1 MSKSTHLVADI
12 GGTRARFALLDAAGV
27 PGDIRVLDVA
37 DHAGPCEAIEA
48 YLTQVGPRQLSAAAL
63 AIAAPVGDSPIRLTN
78 ADWVFSRDELLARL
92 AIAHLRLLNDFTALA
107 LALPHLPANEL
118 RQVGG
123 GTALTFAPK
132 AVLGPG
138 TGLGVSGL
146 LADRG
151 RWLPLAGEGGHVSLA
166 PADAR
171 EAAILALA
179 WREMPHVSAERLV
192 SGSGLP
198 FLHRLVAMVDGFAE
212 PGMETPEI
220 VASALEGNAH
230 CLATINTFCAMLGT
244 VAGNLALTL
253 GAQGGVYI
261 AGGIVPRLGK
271 LFDDTPFRA
280 RFEAKG
286 RFSSYLASIPAFVI
300 LAPAP
305 ALIGA
310 AYALS
315 EIDMESTTSLG

>member
-1 MSKSTHLVADI
+1 MSKSAHLVADI

-27 PGDIRVLDVA
+27 PGEIRVLDVD
-37 DHAGPCEAIEA
+37 DHAGPCEAIEV
-48 YLTQVGPRQLSAAAL
+48 YLAQVGPRQLGAAAI
-63 AIAAPVGDSPIRLTN
+63 AIAAPVGDSTIRLTN
-78 ADWVFSRDELLARL
+78 ANWVFSRDELLTRL
-92 AIAHLRLLNDFTALA
+92 GIAHLRLLNDFTALA
-107 LALPHLPANEL
+107 LALPHLPAKEL

-146 LADRG
+146 LANRG
-151 RWLPLAGEGGHVSLA
+151 RWLPLAGEGGHLTLA

-171 EAAILALA
+171 EAEILALA

-192 SGSGLP
+192 SGSGMP
-198 FLHRLVAMVDGFAE
+198 FLHRLVAVVDGFPE
-212 PGMETPEI
+212 TEMETPEI
-220 VASALEGNAH
+220 VASALDGNAH

-261 AGGIVPRLGK
+261 AGGIVPRLGN
-271 LFDDTPFRA
+271 LFELSPFRA

>member
-1 MSKSTHLVADI
+1 MSKSSCLVADI
-12 GGTRARFALLDAAGV
+12 GGTRARFALLDEAGI
-27 PGDIRVLDVA
+27 PGDIRILDVA
-37 DHAGPCEAIEA
+37 DHAGPYEAINA
-48 YLTQVGPRQLSAAAL
+48 YLDKVGQRQLSAVAL
-63 AIAAPVGDSPIRLTN
+63 AIAAPVGNDSVRLTN
-78 ADWVFSRDELLARL
+78 ADWVFSCNELRKRL
-92 AIAHLRLLNDFTALA
+92 GIKHSRLLNDFTALA

-123 GTALTFAPK
+123 GTARAFAPK

-151 RWLPLAGEGGHVSLA
+151 RWLPLAGEGGHVTLA

-171 EAAILALA
+171 ESEILTLA
-179 WREMPHVSAERLV
+179 WQEMPHISAERLV
-192 SGSGLP
+192 SGCGMP
-198 FLHRLVAMVDGFAE
+198 FLHRLVAAVDGFPATE
-212 PGMETPEI
+212 METPEI
-220 VASALEGNAH
+220 VASALDGDAH
-230 CLATINTFCAMLGT
+230 CRATINTFCAMLGT

-261 AGGIVPRLGK
+261 AGGIVPRLGN
-271 LFDDTPFRA
+271 LFELSPFRA

-286 RFSSYLASIPAFVI
+286 RFSPYLASIPAYVI
-300 LAPAP
+300 LSPAP

-310 AYALS
+310 AHALS
-315 EIDMESTTSLG
+315 EIDTETTTSSG